1 MLIALHRPKEALV
14 AYQATLTKEPNRYRA
29 LDGAR
34 RAAADVGDKR
44 AAAKYAGQL
53 AKLTDRRSGSSGS
66 D

>member
-1 MLIALHRPKEALV
+1 MELRRPKEALA

-34 RAAADVGDKR
+34 RAATDVGDKR
-44 AAAKYAGQL
+44 AAANYAGQL
-53 AKLTDRRSGSSGS
+53 AKLTGRQSDSPRS